1 MAETTQI
8 LQVTQGIYL
17 YPLKS
22 HVLKLLPKGGEE
34 EYHRIRSNFHWLFI
48 CSLSQSGYAQHLTNF
63 FRERASAV
71 LGLNET
77 VNDFDGERQRALS
90 AIKSLNSV
98 GLGGAKAQQ
107 LFAEVMND
115 VLTDHIK
122 FTYAG
127 KWTYPST
134 VTETLRDWIENH
146 FARFVVEVLNC
157 VKDGSG
163 PPNSLTEVTLADV
176 ERWQVMGINK
186 LGALRTSELFDIVVD
201 WDRDSRGGIEDLK
214 RYTTSTSART
224 HVTTA
229 FSNVLSY
236 RLLHPGASTTS
247 ILQGYISIIRV
258 FAVLDPKGVL
268 LDRVAQPI
276 RRYLRE
282 RDDTVTVVVGGLLA
296 NPDDDSS
303 APDVL
308 VELAAEMD
316 KVASLDKEN
325 EMDDGLDWDDMNW
338 MPDPVDAGPGEFL
351 IRSTE
356 VKYVPLIFDRI
367 QKVQAVGRYRVFDQ
381 PV

>member
-1 MAETTQI
+1 MAEATQI
-8 LQVTQGIYL
+8 LQLTQGIYL

-22 HVLKLLPKGGEE
+22 YVLKLLPRGGEE
-34 EYHRIRSNFHWLFI
+34 EYHRIRSNFRWLFM
-48 CSLSQSGYAQHLTNF
+48 CSLSQSGYAKHLTNF
-63 FRERASAV
+63 LREKASIV

-77 VNDFDGERQRALS
+77 ATGIDGERQRALY
-90 AIKSLNSV
+90 AIQSLNSV
-98 GLGGAKAQQ
+98 GLGGAKAQR

-122 FTYAG
+122 LNYAG

-176 ERWQVMGINK
+176 ERWQIMGTNK
-186 LGALRTSELFDIVVD
+186 LGDLRTSELFDIVVE
-201 WDRDSRGGIEDLK
+201 WINNSRGGIEDLK
-214 RYTTSTSART
+214 RYTTTTSART
-224 HVTTA
+224 HVTTT
-229 FSNVLSY
+229 FSNALND
-236 RLLHPGASTTS
+236 RLLHAGASTTS
-247 ILQGYISIIRV
+247 ILEAYISIIRA
-258 FAVLDPKGVL
+258 FAILDPKGVL

-282 RDDTVTVVVGGLLA
+282 RDDTATVVVSGLLA
-296 NPDDDSS
+296 NPEDEPSDT
-303 APDVL
+303 L
-308 VELAAEMD
+308 VELAAEMY
-316 KVASLDKEN
+316 KVASIEKER
-325 EMDDGLDWDDMNW
+325 EIDDGLDWDDMNW
-338 MPDPVDAGPGEFL
+338 MPDPVDAGPGMFL

-356 VKYVPLIFDRI
+356 LGYLPLIFDRI
-367 QKVQAVGRYRVFDQ
+367 QKIQAIRHYWVSDQ

>member
-1 MAETTQI
+1 M
-8 LQVTQGIYL
+8 
-17 YPLKS
+17 
-22 HVLKLLPKGGEE
+22 
-34 EYHRIRSNFHWLFI
+34 
-48 CSLSQSGYAQHLTNF
+48 CSLSQSGYAKHLTNF
-63 FRERASAV
+63 LREKASIV

-77 VNDFDGERQRALS
+77 VTDIDGERQRALY
-90 AIKSLNSV
+90 AIESLNSV
-98 GLGGAKAQQ
+98 GLGGAKAQR

-122 FTYAG
+122 FNYAG

-186 LGALRTSELFDIVVD
+186 LGDLRTSELFDIVVE
-201 WDRDSRGGIEDLK
+201 WDRNSRGGIEDLK
-214 RYTTSTSART
+214 RYTTTTAART
-224 HVTTA
+224 HVTTT
-229 FSNVLSY
+229 FSNALND
-236 RLLHPGASTTS
+236 RLLHAGASTTS
-247 ILQGYISIIRV
+247 ILEAYISIIRA

-268 LDRVAQPI
+268 LDRVAQPV

-282 RDDTVTVVVGGLLA
+282 REDTVTVVVGGLLA
-296 NPDDDSS
+296 NPEDDPSDT
-303 APDVL
+303 L

-316 KVASLDKEN
+316 KVASLDKER
-325 EMDDGLDWDDMNW
+325 EIDDGLDWDDMNW
-338 MPDPVDAGPGEFL
+338 MPDPVDAGPGGFL

-356 VKYVPLIFDRI
+356 LRYFPLIFDRI
-367 QKVQAVGRYRVFDQ
+367 QKVQEVRHYRVSDQ